1 MNLGA
6 KTCVPCT
13 KGVPPLEP
21 AQSQKLLGELSDG
34 WEVIDNHHL
43 QKTVRF
49 KNFAEALQY
58 VNRIGAMAEEQ
69 NHHPDLLLAWG
80 RVQITIW
87 THKID
92 GLSESDFIFAAK
104 CDVLAP

>member
-1 MNLGA
+1 MNLSA

-13 KGVPPLEP
+13 RGVPPLE
-21 AQSQKLLGELSDG
+21 AEQSKELLLQLSDG
-34 WEVIDNHHL
+34 WELKNNHHL

-80 RVQITIW
+80 RVEITVW

-104 CDVLAP
+104 CDALL

>member
-1 MNLGA
+1 MNLSA

-13 KGVPPLEP
+13 KGVPPLEL
-21 AQSQKLLGELSDG
+21 AQSQELLGELSDG

-49 KNFAEALQY
+49 KNFAEALYY
-58 VNRIGAMAEEQ
+58 VNRVGAMAEEQ

-80 RVQITIW
+80 KVGITIW

-104 CDVLAP
+104 CDALV